1 MLRRPPRSTRT
12 DTLFPYP
19 TLFRSCRDD
28 TPFDGP
34 QGSQRLERGIFA
46 IALVP
51 IEDHRGAPL
60 LRNGNRD
67 DLIIELAVAP
77 GSGRTLMGPDG
88 ISIGLLSGD
97 PIVAGQI
104 LRGLDHTRD
113 HAIAFDRMRHQSRPD
128 QAVVQFETPHARA
141 LTERRGIMFDDRRS
155 EEHTSELQSLK
166 RTSSADF

>member
-1 MLRRPPRSTRT
+1 LRISDWRSAAGSSDLHQASSRGIV
-12 DTLFPYP
+12 L
-19 TLFRSCRDD
+19 LARIACRDD

-88 ISIGLLSGD
+88 ISIGL
-97 PIVAGQI
+97 
-104 LRGLDHTRD
+104 
-113 HAIAFDRMRHQSRPD
+113 
-128 QAVVQFETPHARA
+128 
-141 LTERRGIMFDDRRS
+141 
-155 EEHTSELQSLK
+155 
-166 RTSSADF
+166 

>member
-1 MLRRPPRSTRT
+1 MGVRDGSSDGCSSYCRIA
-12 DTLFPYP
+12 
-19 TLFRSCRDD
+19 CRDD

-88 ISIGLLSGD
+88 ISIGLLPGD
-97 PIVAGQI
+97 PIVAGQD
-104 LRGLDHTRD
+104 RKSTR
-113 HAIAFDRMRHQSRPD
+113 
-128 QAVVQFETPHARA
+128 
-141 LTERRGIMFDDRRS
+141 L
-155 EEHTSELQSLK
+155 
-166 RTSSADF
+166 TSSHSFSSRMLFSA